1 MDDVDEFVAALKQHH
16 EAMRALAVRTMHDQS
31 LADDALQNAYTSAF
45 TNRASFRGD
54 AAFSTWLYRIV
65 YRSCIDEIRRRKP
78 TQQLDDDL
86 ATDLRFEDVIETKMQ
101 LRRALGTLTPEHRAA
116 VWLIDAEGHSYR
128 DTATILD
135 IAEGTVA
142 SRVVRARA
150 ALQQALGIDAKEI
163 E

>member
-1 MDDVDEFVAALKQHH
+1 
-16 EAMRALAVRTMHDQS
+16 
-31 LADDALQNAYTSAF
+31 
-45 TNRASFRGD
+45 
-54 AAFSTWLYRIV
+54 
-65 YRSCIDEIRRRKP
+65 
-78 TQQLDDDL
+78 
-86 ATDLRFEDVIETKMQ
+86 MQ

-116 VWLIDAEGHSYR
+116 VWLIDAEGYSYR